1 MKPLN
6 YKGKRGQD
14 LLQYRK
20 QKALTD
26 VFDREHALEL
36 SDLVDGVDV
45 IDPFDPIQ
53 VTLLDGIDPQ
63 KARLTL
69 GVGPASFANLRAHWA
84 RLVELAALASVADAV
99 AQVVQVRHRDAGEA
113 LIADLCVNVVHPL
126 ADLFGAR
133 SGELAM

>member
-1 MKPLN
+1 M
-6 YKGKRGQD
+6 
-14 LLQYRK
+14 
-20 QKALTD
+20 
-26 VFDREHALEL
+26 
-36 SDLVDGVDV
+36 
-45 IDPFDPIQ
+45 
-53 VTLLDGIDPQ
+53 DGIDPQ

-133 SGELAM
+133 SESWPCSASVWAKSTASATVYKPLEFGHRTLAPFDGSVPHKLADQALDLSL